1 MKKLEALLD
10 KYNALKL
17 NDVNDFEKFLGYTIV
32 HHSSGIEGSTL
43 TETETQL
50 LLDEGITPKGK
61 PLEHSL
67 RVKDHYEALLFV
79 LSKAKKKKTITVQLL
94 QEINS
99 LVMKSTG
106 KVRSTVLGKIDE
118 SKGEFRKG
126 NVRAGETY
134 FVNYDKVIPYT
145 NELVKSLNRKIKTV
159 RTDEEKLEL
168 AFTAHFDMVTIHP
181 FYDGNG
187 RTSRLLMN
195 FIQRFF
201 DLPLSIVYNEDKAE
215 YIQAL
220 KDARAEETTKPFI
233 EFMLSQLNKQLT
245 SEIKLYNTELRPKG
259 KGKKSSGG
267 SMFF

>member
-1 MKKLEALLD
+1 MKKFEAIME

-17 NDVNDFEKFLGYTIV
+17 NAVIDFEKFLGYSIA

-67 RVKDHYEALLFV
+67 MVKDHYEALLFV
-79 LSKAKKKKTITVQLL
+79 LSEAKKSKTITVQFL

-99 LVMKSTG
+99 WVMKSTG
-106 KVRSTVLGKIDE
+106 KVRTTVLGKIEE

-126 NVRAGETY
+126 NVRAGQTY

-145 NELVKSLNRKIKTV
+145 NELVKSLNKKIKAV
-159 RTDEEKLEL
+159 KTDKEKFKL
-168 AFTAHFDMVTIHP
+168 AFTAHFDMVSIHP

-195 FIQRFF
+195 FIQRYF
-201 DLPLSIVYNEDKAE
+201 DLPLSIVYREDKVE

-220 KDARAEETTKPFI
+220 KDSRAEETTRPFV
-233 EFMLSQLNKQLT
+233 EFMFSQLNKQLT
-245 SEIKLYNTELRPKG
+245 TEIKLYKTELKPKG
-259 KGKKSSGG
+259 KGKSSKG

>member
-1 MKKLEALLD
+1 MEKLQAILE
-10 KYNALKL
+10 KYHALKL
-17 NDVNDFEKFLGYTIV
+17 KDVIDFAKFNEYAIV

-43 TETETQL
+43 TETETEL

-67 RVKDHYEALLFV
+67 MVKDHYEALLFV
-79 LSKAKKKKTITVQLL
+79 LSEAKKRTTISVQLL

-106 KVRSTVLGKIDE
+106 KVRTTVLGKIDE

-145 NELVKSLNRKIKTV
+145 NELVKSLNKKIKTV
-159 RTDEEKLEL
+159 KTDKEKLEL
-168 AFTAHFDMVTIHP
+168 AFTAHFDMVSIHP

-195 FIQRFF
+195 FIQRLF
-201 DLPLSIVYNEDKAE
+201 DLPLSIVYKEDKAE

-220 KDARAEETTKPFI
+220 KDSRIEETTDPFV
-233 EFMLSQLNKQLT
+233 EFMFSQLNKQLT
-245 SEIKLYNTELRPKG
+245 TEIKLFNTELKPKG
-259 KGKKSSGG
+259 KGKSSGG